1 MKERE
6 VQNETSPPKAISAS
20 GRGRGR
26 AAGRAAHCS
35 SAVLG
40 HLPRAEARALYAN
53 PKTRIE
59 IREGGLGTT
68 CEEFRAKFYEM
79 RQTGICVTRGD
90 LDAGQV
96 SFAGPIFDCD
106 GRVVGSV
113 AVVLEERLA
122 DAKQATRVG
131 SLVRKAAAQ
140 ITAAL
145 ADEPI
150 R

>member
-1 MKERE
+1 
-6 VQNETSPPKAISAS
+6 
-20 GRGRGR
+20 
-26 AAGRAAHCS
+26 
-35 SAVLG
+35 
-40 HLPRAEARALYAN
+40 LPRAEAGALYAN
-53 PKTRIE
+53 PKSRIE